1 MNSIL
6 EARKEAALQG
16 IRWVHAFEFGTL
28 DDIYE
33 ALDELRAEAEELQSA
48 IEQDI
53 RNRDAK

>member
-1 MNSIL
+1 MTIV
-6 EARKEAALQG
+6 EVRKEEALKA
-16 IRWVHAFEFGTL
+16 IRWVHACEFAPL

-53 RNRDAK
+53 RNRDA